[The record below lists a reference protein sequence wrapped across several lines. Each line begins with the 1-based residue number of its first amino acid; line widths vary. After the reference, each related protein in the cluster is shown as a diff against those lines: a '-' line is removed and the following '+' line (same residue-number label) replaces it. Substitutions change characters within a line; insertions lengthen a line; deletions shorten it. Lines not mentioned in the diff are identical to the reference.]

1 MDANLFPR
9 VLGFNSRKSPQE
21 CGGHLLA
28 AKVPKVCTFYRMTQ
42 ILQHMQTFAGFRVYF
57 ARVYFAKCWES
68 MQFCRITQVLQ
79 HTQTFAGSRVH
90 FAKFHFAKCWEFM
103 QFCRIYIVLQNLL
116 KFAKVT
122 QFCWIYLLAAAG
134 GGCWRLWAAMGGYGR
149 LWAPAAR
156 GGCWRRLW
164 LQPCGIQRV
173 FFKDSPGTGF
183 LGAEAF
189 PICRLG
195 FRAQVPGLAEL
206 LIKTRHR
213 TRAARATSDQTNSGR
228 TGPGPDEPGSGGLG
242 ADEAGSDEVS
252 STSSA

>member
-9 VLGFNSRKSPQE
+9 VLGFNSRKSHQE

-149 LWAPAAR
+149 LLLAAAAGGGSGSNHVESKGFFSRIPPA
-156 GGCWRRLW
+156 
-164 LQPCGIQRV
+164 
-173 FFKDSPGTGF
+173 
-183 LGAEAF
+183 
-189 PICRLG
+189 
-195 FRAQVPGLAEL
+195 
-206 LIKTRHR
+206 
-213 TRAARATSDQTNSGR
+213 
-228 TGPGPDEPGSGGLG
+228 PGSWARKHFPYVDWASALKFP
-242 ADEAGSDEVS
+242 VWRNS
-252 STSSA
+252 S